1 MERSLLEELKGLLEL
16 VESFKNEIS
25 DISKKKKG
33 FDLASDHIDSAIS
46 ESEEATKKLIDS
58 IGRTLEDLSQLLE
71 ISSQVSEP
79 SVREALT
86 SKISQLISRLTSDL
100 TLLEF
105 QDILAQRLLKVKSFL
120 NDVER
125 SVLKIALLAGIE
137 EKEGKEEEE
146 LRKKMEELQWK
157 KEVSQEDV
165 DEIMKQFGL

>member
-1 MERSLLEELKGLLEL
+1 MEKNLLKELKELLEL

-25 DISKKKKG
+25 DISKKREG
-33 FDLASDHIDSAIS
+33 FNLASNQIENAIN
-46 ESEEATKKLIDS
+46 ESEEAAKKLIDS
-58 IGRTLEDLSQLLE
+58 IGKTLEDLSYLLE
-71 ISSQVSEP
+71 LTLQIEDSTLREKFSSKLQE
-79 SVREALT
+79 
-86 SKISQLISRLTSDL
+86 LINRLTSDL

-120 NDVER
+120 TDVEK
-125 SVLKIALLAGIE
+125 SILKIALLAGIE
-137 EKEGKEEEE
+137 EKRGEEERE